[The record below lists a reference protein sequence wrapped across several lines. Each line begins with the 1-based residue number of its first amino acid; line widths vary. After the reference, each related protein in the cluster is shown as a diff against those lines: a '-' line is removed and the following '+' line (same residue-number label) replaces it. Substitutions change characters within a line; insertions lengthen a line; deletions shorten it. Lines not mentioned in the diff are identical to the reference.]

1 MITKSSEINHERV
14 SLVSPMKIYNLPVF
28 EGYWII
34 DTRDHNFFIEGHIV
48 TSHSFSTDIQNL
60 NEASFLKFLSDFLLT
75 GNAPE
80 HMSPIVIYD
89 DYHSESIIRRDWL
102 IAQFLNI
109 HNLNLPGNNT
119 EYLSY
124 FRDRI
129 KASEI
134 WSIEGGYLSFKREF
148 SVVCGNNLEESMG
161 SLPCMIATGLF
172 LGSRATN
179 SLERR
184 ERKQL
189 SIELPILRQLE
200 IELIIVNGDA
210 SLPVEDTLGIT
221 CLIING
227 EDTDNEDMINNWN
240 FAIEQIERLRQAGK
254 RVLLQYYGRSRSASF
269 AVAWAMKI
277 LKLKPEEAIKYVQNQ
292 CFYTLDKSLMY
303 LDQLYKFYHTL
314 NIITNNLTI
323 QN

>member
-1 MITKSSEINHERV
+1 MITKRDVINSERV
-14 SLVSPMKIYNLPVF
+14 SFVSPMKIYNLPVF

-34 DTRDHNFFIEGHIV
+34 DTRDHNLFIEGHIV

-60 NEASFLKFLSDFLLT
+60 NEETFIKFLSDFLLT

-80 HMSPIVIYD
+80 HFSPIVIYGD

-102 IAQFLNI
+102 ISQLLNI
-109 HNLNLPGNNT
+109 HNLSLPGNNT
-119 EYLSY
+119 EYFSY
-124 FRDRI
+124 YLDRI
-129 KASEI
+129 KSSQI

-148 SVVCGNNLEESMG
+148 SVLCGNNSEESMC

-184 ERKQL
+184 ARKQL

-210 SLPVEDTLGIT
+210 SLPVEDTSGIT

-240 FAIEQIERLRQAGK
+240 FAIEQIERIRQEGK

-269 AVAWAMKI
+269 AVAWVMKI
-277 LKLKPEEAIKYVQNQ
+277 LKLKPEESIKYVQNQ

-303 LDQLYKFYHTL
+303 LDQLYKFY
-314 NIITNNLTI
+314 NAQNSINNLTI